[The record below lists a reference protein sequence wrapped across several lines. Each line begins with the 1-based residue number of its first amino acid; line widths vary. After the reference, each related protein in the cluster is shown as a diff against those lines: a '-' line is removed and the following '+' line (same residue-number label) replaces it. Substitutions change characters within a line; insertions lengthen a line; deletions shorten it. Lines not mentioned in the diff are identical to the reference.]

1 MVPEPGVF
9 ILMMLALFVLAGNL
23 TLRPRRI

>member
-1 MVPEPGVF
+1 MF